1 MLNPDILSD
10 TLDRLDVKPEID
22 LFASRLNHQF
32 PRYVFYKPG
41 PLCRSCECIHNV
53 MVWYDIL
60 FFPSLLYNPS
70 ILNKIIKDRARGILV
85 VPDWPRQPWHPILIK
100 RLMQRPVL
108 MSARENLLALPPN
121 LEAKHRLWKAL
132 HLIIHEVSGIDL
144 KVLFFLRQLAQSYV
158 HPGVVSPADNMPH
171 TSQSGRGMQ
180 TNRIFIL
187 FHSLWVM
194 EYIFW
199 ACCSML
205 ALAIVL
211 FVWQDQ
217 LCRAILIVKM
227 PHNLVNIRELD
238 SL

>member
-85 VPDWPRQPWHPILIK
+85 VPDWPSQPWYPILA
-100 RLMQRPVL
+100 RGLTQRPVL
-108 MSARENLLALPPN
+108 VSARENLLSCQQIQKQNTDFERHHVRLY
-121 LEAKHRLWKAL
+121 AKYQEETKKLC
-132 HLIIHEVSGIDL
+132 
-144 KVLFFLRQLAQSYV
+144 FFS
-158 HPGVVSPADNMPH
+158 
-171 TSQSGRGMQ
+171 
-180 TNRIFIL
+180 
-187 FHSLWVM
+187 
-194 EYIFW
+194 
-199 ACCSML
+199 
-205 ALAIVL
+205 
-211 FVWQDQ
+211 
-217 LCRAILIVKM
+217 
-227 PHNLVNIRELD
+227 D
-238 SL
+238 S